1 MSDITTNIT
10 NSPTPGRVPAPTQPG
25 LRTSE
30 AATQSPAA
38 RKLADQVELS
48 DRARLLSKLRETP
61 EIRQDLVDRVRSE
74 IADGSYLTSDKLD
87 SAADNLLTDLD
98 TFG

>member
-10 NSPTPGRVPAPTQPG
+10 NSPTTGRVPTALQSG
-25 LRTSE
+25 FRTSE
-30 AATQSPAA
+30 AASQSPAA

-61 EIRQDLVDRVRSE
+61 EIRQELVDRVRSE
-74 IADGSYLTSDKLD
+74 IAEGSYLTSDKLD
-87 SAADNLLTDLD
+87 AATDNLLTDLD